1 MSSITQD
8 LQQDGFALRSGK
20 AMQTWLGD
28 SWSGWEAFAASWND
42 LPEDTHMADGG
53 RYRRRR
59 FAVFS
64 LIGDKISRAPHQPHF
79 QSRVHNR
86 LNGGFGRWF
95 EPVTD
100 AIADAPLTL
109 ALIGGAA
116 ALFET
121 VFPCGPTPATWHVE
135 MHQFRIEVHAGQK
148 GLPTPEGIHRDGVD
162 GAFVVLVDRRN
173 VSSGVTQI
181 FSPDRHPL
189 GAFTLADKG
198 DAVFLDDT
206 RVFHGVTAIAPL
218 NSQYAAVR
226 DVLVITFLR
235 DGPSEPGR

>member
-1 MSSITQD
+1 MSSIIQD

-79 QSRVHNR
+79 QSRVYNR

-100 AIADAPLTL
+100 AVADAPLTL

-121 VFPCGPTPATWHVE
+121 VFPCSPAHATWHVE
-135 MHQFRIEVHAGQK
+135 MRQFRIEAHAGQTAH
-148 GLPTPEGIHRDGVD
+148 PTPEGIHRDGVD
-162 GAFVVLVDRRN
+162 GAFVMLVNRRN
-173 VSSGVTQI
+173 VSSGLTQI
-181 FSPDRHPL
+181 FAPDGHTL
-189 GAFTLADKG
+189 GAFTLIGKG
-198 DAVFLDDT
+198 DAVFLDDS
-206 RVFHGVTAIAPL
+206 RVFHGVTPITPLDSKRPAI
-218 NSQYAAVR
+218 R

-235 DGPSEPGR
+235 DVPSQTKC